1 MSIHY
6 VGIREPIKA
15 YLEKMKVEYE
25 DYPVQIID
33 LGGAVSYDKEFF
45 INNTDFQTET
55 IILSNRRHTVED
67 ELGSLESELLK
78 IYQNSILYRTSPLDI
93 NIELYR
99 GWAGATGKLI
109 TAFSPEGVNWINTKD
124 VVKACLIPKQDVRNR
139 AGKAYDLTGPELV
152 SMSRLKDIFEE
163 DLNMKIELYCKSKEE
178 VISILSQNNMPLDV
192 LEWLVEFQ
200 EASSS
205 KHLQPF
211 TNTLEQII
219 GHPPNRAQLSKIQ
232 INYS

>member
-6 VGIREPIKA
+6 VGIREPIKV
-15 YLEKMKVEYE
+15 YLEKMKVDYD
-25 DYPVQIID
+25 DYPVQVID

-55 IILSNRRHTVED
+55 ILLSNRRHNVED

-109 TAFSPEGVNWINTKD
+109 TAFSPEGVNWINTID
-124 VVKACLIPKQDVRNR
+124 VIKACLIPKKDVRSR

-152 SMSRLKDIFEE
+152 SMSRLKDIFEK
-163 DLNMKIELYCKSKEE
+163 DLDMKIELYCKSKEE
-178 VISILSQNNMPLDV
+178 VITILSQNNMPLDV
-192 LEWLVEFQ
+192 LEWLVGFQ
-200 EASSS
+200 EYSSS

-211 TNTLEQII
+211 TKTLEQII
-219 GHPPNRAQLSKIQ
+219 GHPPTSAQLFK
-232 INYS
+232 NTN